1 MSNKIIVTWTNN
13 KFTSNTDSG
22 YHQQY
27 GLGMPVE
34 ETDNPSEIIF
44 TTEQLQTKLSS
55 INKILSDPNN
65 GELFYDAPK
74 KDSSILKGHWAR
86 GEFYAGTLSKI
97 KSQLADALFDA
108 PNRPTDPE
116 TYFKFTTTTDNLNQH
131 NDVAFRE
138 LQATVKGYKI
148 LIEAILNKEAG
159 LARAFTDV
167 NDATSYVA
175 ISNPITISIP
185 STLSVTQFQVPL
197 QSILQQAAKNLIIGK
212 TLAFF
217 DESREYK
224 TLLDFGNDTQYVA
237 ESWRVSPSNSN
248 AIQLRL
254 STPLNS
260 SIQVYDS
267 AFITREIAKSIVDTV
282 DVLLSPEIDITPY
295 LRPRNT
301 HIKEE
306 SANKKYI
313 NNVTLSSLNMGGGT
327 VSGSNISY
335 DNDIFRRWYT
345 ADFNSSE
352 LNIDFSNYSNF
363 VHFGSARNRID
374 AFAQKLSKIEQLKAQ
389 TIADT
394 TSSVAG
400 YGTYTYSPTNAT
412 AQANAIEIENVIR
425 NFDPYEQFLYY
436 TTASVAYSAS
446 VDYVTGDVE
455 YNSSSSWPKY
465 NDGTL
470 YSPIS
475 VVTSSNAW
483 YVLQSGIAD
492 RYDANNPNYLVT
504 HLPRHIQEDAESNEF
519 LIFVSMIG
527 HMVDNIKVYIDQFP
541 NIYSTHPDP
550 YTDLTMDQVY
560 EVASSFGLNLPNV
573 YSLESLESFIQ
584 TNDIDG
590 AEGSRTLVSETWKRF
605 LHSMVYMSKLKGSRT
620 AFDVLL
626 NTYGINSPIL
636 QAKET
641 TYPSEG
647 NFISSDELTY
657 GVKFDS
663 ASYSY
668 IKVPF
673 VSASINTATVQMRF
687 APTIRQSA
695 SILTGNTNWAVNVV
709 PHPTASRIE
718 YGRIEIVS
726 SSIRIASSSY
736 FPLYSED
743 YTTIMLRS
751 QSSGID
757 FDIIQTD
764 GSQIL
769 YQYSASANLSSTWAA
784 TSFIYVGGSGSAK
797 TNNFGGIVD
806 EVRVW
811 GESTTNDRFTKFSYD
826 PGSYD
831 GNTYTSA
838 YSSLYALL
846 TFAQPYTSITSSLV
860 NDSPLTT
867 IPSFTTY
874 GLTTG
879 SYIRLLRTIRQ
890 DTPIVGSSIYTN
902 NKINIAAPPT
912 FTKGSLDS
920 NGQKVLSRRNSIV
933 TVSDKQHIN
942 SGKNIVSFAI
952 SPTDFINQNILRTM
966 GPVDVNNIIGNPAD
980 IFNTNYPELDS
991 LNRTYNQYYRETI
1004 NSNQYIDFFK
1014 NVVQAPSE
1022 FAEEIIPARA
1032 KLLNGV
1038 VIQSPI
1044 LHRNKIVLTQPLNV
1058 DGTDTRILD
1067 NYTNSGSLDTDV
1079 GAFYTELSY
1088 DIQEQIVPTSYAT
1101 NYETVTE
1108 TSWDDSN
1115 ITIDINNYVMVES
1128 STPPNELPPARRALQ
1143 YFNGTTLASSSI
1155 FDDNSGVLNLDGTI
1169 DYMQS
1174 DSTIDTGYA
1183 RSIYNRVNQYPY
1195 EVNTLTPFYDIP
1207 PTSDFNDVGTTSYFH
1222 KNNGLYQY
1230 RVASPYKKTYLA
1242 KLERDPHSTKDPIY
1256 APVSLLP
1263 SGSIPLAPGRYD
1275 STFPYTQTY
1284 TTASTYVSE
1293 GVISVANIFSLYGL
1307 SGINGLRIRLY
1318 RTEESRAQDDVFRSF
1333 YSVPTGDHGV
1343 LFDAIMD
1350 ADTNVFPYV
1359 LMQAI
1364 DSFVYYRITS
1374 DTSISNGTVHMY
1386 YFAYEPINLVPI
1398 GYLPRHYKFS
1408 RENSTAI
1415 KRRNYIGC
1423 LQTQDTTTDS
1433 NPPFQTIFAPST
1445 TITVASAG
1453 SSDGGLLNK
1462 SINFGGGGTLNV
1474 D

>member
-27 GLGMPVE
+27 GLGMPIE
-34 ETDNPSEIIF
+34 ETDISSEIIF
-44 TTEQLQTKLSS
+44 TTEQVQHKLDG
-55 INKILSDPNN
+55 IKAILFNPDN
-65 GELFYDAPK
+65 GELFHNAPG
-74 KDSSILKGHWAR
+74 KDSSILEGGWAR
-86 GEFYAGTLSKI
+86 GEFYEGTLTKI
-97 KSQLADALFDA
+97 KQQLANALFDA
-108 PNRPTDPE
+108 SNKPSDPT
-116 TYFKFTTTTDNLNQH
+116 TYFKFRTTTDDINKH

-138 LQATVKGYKI
+138 LQATVKGYGI
-148 LIEAILNKEAG
+148 LLEAILNKEAG
-159 LARAFTDV
+159 LARTDV
-167 NDATSYVA
+167 NDATSYIA
-175 ISNPITISIP
+175 ISNPVSLSIP

-197 QSILQQAAKNLIIGK
+197 RTTLQQAATNLIIAK

-224 TLLDFGNDTQYVA
+224 TVLDFGNDTQYVA
-237 ESWRVSPSNSN
+237 EAWRVSPSNPN

-254 STPLNS
+254 YTPLNAS
-260 SIQVYDS
+260 VQVYDS
-267 AFITREIAKSIVDTV
+267 AFIGREIAKSIVDIV
-282 DVLLSPEIDITPY
+282 DVLLSPEVDNTPY

-313 NNVTLSSLNMGGGT
+313 NNITLSSLNLGSGT

-335 DNDIFRRWYT
+335 DNTVFRRWYT

-374 AFAQKLSKIEQLKAQ
+374 AFAQKLSKIEQLKLQ
-389 TIADT
+389 TTADT

-400 YGTYTYSPTNAT
+400 YSTSTYSPTNAT
-412 AQANAIEIENVIR
+412 AQASAIAIENVIR

-446 VDYVTGDVE
+446 ADYASTGIE
-455 YNSSSSWPKY
+455 YNSSSSWPKQ
-465 NDGTL
+465 NGTP
-470 YSPIS
+470 YSPTLIA
-475 VVTSSNAW
+475 TASNAW

-492 RYDANNPNYLVT
+492 RYDLNNPNYLVT

-519 LIFVSMIG
+519 LIFVSMMG

-541 NIYSTHPDP
+541 NIYSTNPDP
-550 YTDLTMDQVY
+550 YSDLTMDQVY
-560 EVASSFGLNLPNV
+560 EVASSFGLKLPNV
-573 YSLESLESFIQ
+573 YSLEALQSFVE
-584 TNDIDG
+584 TNNIDG
-590 AEGSRTLVSETWKRF
+590 VDGSRVLVSETWKRF
-605 LHSMVYMSKLKGSRT
+605 LHSMIYMFKLKGSRT
-620 AFDVLL
+620 AFDALL

-636 QAKET
+636 QVKET
-641 TYPSEG
+641 TYPSQG
-647 NFISSDELTY
+647 NYITSDELTY
-657 GVKFDS
+657 GVTFNS
-663 ASYSY
+663 ASTSY
-668 IKVPF
+668 IQIPF
-673 VSASINTATVQMRF
+673 VSYSVGTSTVQLRF
-687 APTIRQSA
+687 VPSIRQLG
-695 SILTGNTNWAVNVV
+695 SIVTSNTKWSVNVV
-709 PHPTASRIE
+709 PHPTASRTD

-726 SSIRIASSSY
+726 ASTRIASSSY
-736 FPLYSED
+736 FPLYSDD
-743 YTTIMLRS
+743 YTTFMLRS

-757 FDIIQTD
+757 FNIIQTD

-769 YQYSASANLSSTWAA
+769 YQYSSSVTLPQWS
-784 TSFIYVGGSGSAK
+784 TTGYIYVGGSGS
-797 TNNFGGIVD
+797 NFNGIID
-806 EVRVW
+806 EVRTW
-811 GESTTNDRFTKFSYD
+811 GEATTNDRFTKYAYD
-826 PGSYD
+826 PGAYD
-831 GNTYTSA
+831 GNTYSSA
-838 YSSLYALL
+838 YTSLYALL
-846 TFAQPYTSITSSLV
+846 TFAYPYASITSSLV

-879 SYIRLLRTIRQ
+879 SYTRLLRTIRQ

-902 NKINIAAPPT
+902 NKINIAPSPT
-912 FTKGSLDS
+912 FTKVSLDS
-920 NGQKVLSRRNSIV
+920 NGQKMLSRRNSIV
-933 TVSDKQHIN
+933 AVPDKQYIN
-942 SGKNIVSFAI
+942 SGKNVVSFAI

-980 IFNTNYPELDS
+980 MFKTTYSALNNLNTV
-991 LNRTYNQYYRETI
+991 YNQYYKETI

-1014 NVVQAPSE
+1014 NVIQAPSE

-1044 LHRNKIVLTQPLNV
+1044 LDRNKIVLTRPLSV

-1067 NYTNSGSLDTDV
+1067 NYTNSGSLDTYV
-1079 GAFYTELSY
+1079 GAFSTEIVY
-1088 DIQEQIVPTSYAT
+1088 DIQEHITPTSYAT
-1101 NYETVTE
+1101 NYDTVPE

-1115 ITIDINNYVMVES
+1115 ITIDINSYVMVES
-1128 STPPNELPPARRALQ
+1128 STPSNKLPPVRQALQ
-1143 YFNGTTLASSSI
+1143 YFNGTSLVTSSL
-1155 FDDNSGVLNLDGTI
+1155 FDDNSGVLSVDANI
-1169 DYMQS
+1169 DYKQS
-1174 DSTIDTGYA
+1174 NSTVDTGYA
-1183 RSIYNRVNQYPY
+1183 RSIYDRINQYPY
-1195 EVNTLTPFYDIP
+1195 EANTLTPFYDIP
-1207 PTSDFNDVGTTSYFH
+1207 PSSDFTDVGTTSYFH
-1222 KNNGLYQY
+1222 KSNGLYQY
-1230 RVASPYKKTYLA
+1230 RVVSPYKKTYLA
-1242 KLERDPHSTKDPIY
+1242 QLERDPHSAKDPIY

-1263 SGSIPLAPGRYD
+1263 SSSIPLAPGRYD
-1275 STFPYTQTY
+1275 SMFPYTQTY
-1284 TTASTYVSE
+1284 TMGSTYVSE

-1307 SGINGLRIRLY
+1307 SGLNGLRIRLY
-1318 RTEESRAQDDVFRSF
+1318 RTDGNRAQDNVVRSF
-1333 YSVPTGDHGV
+1333 YTVPTGDHGV
-1343 LFDAIMD
+1343 LFDGIMD

-1364 DSFVYYRITS
+1364 NSLVYYRITS
-1374 DTSISNGTVHMY
+1374 DTPIVAATVNMY
-1386 YFAYEPINLVPI
+1386 YFAYEPINLIPM

-1445 TITVASAG
+1445 TITVAAGG
-1453 SSDGGLLNK
+1453 SSDGTLLNK
-1462 SINFGGGGTLNV
+1462 PINFGGGGTLNV